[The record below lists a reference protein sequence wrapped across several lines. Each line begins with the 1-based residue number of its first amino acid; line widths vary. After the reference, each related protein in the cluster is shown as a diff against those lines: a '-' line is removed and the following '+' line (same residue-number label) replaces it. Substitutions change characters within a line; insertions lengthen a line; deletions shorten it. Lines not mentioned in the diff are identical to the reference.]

1 MAISRRGVL
10 AAVVAGATLPIRG
23 IAQSNTHGVIRIIS
37 PYEPGGGTDIL
48 GRILSRKFGESL
60 HESVIVDNRPGAN
73 GTIGSGYVARSEPDG
88 KTLLV
93 VPAGFAANPTLYP
106 NLPFDS
112 TRDLAP
118 VSLLASGPL
127 VLVVHPSLPVHTVKD
142 LIALAQ
148 SRPGALNAGSAGRGS
163 LPSLCAGLFNMD
175 AHTRITEVPYK
186 GAGAAVADLLSG
198 QVQMYFMNVLQCLPL
213 IKAGKLRA
221 LGVTTPRRSPIA
233 PDLPTI
239 AESGLPEFD
248 MTNWYGLL
256 VRGGTAPKIIHGLQ
270 QECAH
275 ALNAEDTR
283 KQLAD
288 QGMTAVGGT
297 PEDFA
302 AFLKNEMAKSA
313 RIIQMTGL
321 KS

>member
-23 IAQSNTHGVIRIIS
+23 IAQSNSHGVIRIVS

-48 GRILSRKFGESL
+48 GRILSKAFGASL

-148 SRPGALNAGSAGRGS
+148 SKSATLNAGSAGRGS
-163 LPSLCAGLFNMD
+163 LPSLCAGLFNME
-175 AHTRITEVPYK
+175 ARTSITEVPYK

-221 LGVTTPRRSPIA
+221 LGVTTPQRSPIA
-233 PDLPTI
+233 SDLPTI
-239 AESGLPEFD
+239 AESGLPDFD

-288 QGMTAVGGT
+288 QGMTAVAGT

-302 AFLKNEMAKSA
+302 AFLKNEMTKSA